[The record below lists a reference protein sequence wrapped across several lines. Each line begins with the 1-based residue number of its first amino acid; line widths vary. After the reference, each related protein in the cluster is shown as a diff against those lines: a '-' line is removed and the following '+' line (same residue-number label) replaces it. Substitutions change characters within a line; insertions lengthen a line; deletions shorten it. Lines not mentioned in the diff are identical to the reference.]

1 MVFGTPHVEKSS
13 PSGSQVG
20 RSQCTVPKHGIY
32 HLYVSVYI
40 YTSIHLYM
48 YTCKHTCTHVH
59 MQSHM
64 YTYIYIYTYIHIHIQ
79 PMGAESSP
87 SWTPQ
92 IHGNPME
99 GLLINMAG
107 VGKTQCHKPSP
118 KELLIINMAARV
130 AHIVPQYP
138 QIFPRFFH

>member
-1 MVFGTPHVEKSS
+1 
-13 PSGSQVG
+13 
-20 RSQCTVPKHGIY
+20 
-32 HLYVSVYI
+32 
-40 YTSIHLYM
+40 
-48 YTCKHTCTHVH
+48 
-59 MQSHM
+59 
-64 YTYIYIYTYIHIHIQ
+64 
-79 PMGAESSP
+79 MGAESSP

-138 QIFPRFFH
+138 QIFPLKLPSVGDFPTFFWGMRIPNEAAG